1 MDYDFADVT
10 ADLPRC
16 IEDIYNTRRIP
27 GHQRSSRITTLA
39 DGQNRRVIL
48 SGSSSLSNLPVCIG
62 LARDTVT
69 PHHW

>member
-16 IEDIYNTRRIP
+16 IEDIYNTRRF
-27 GHQRSSRITTLA
+27 HQRSSRITTLA

-48 SGSSSLSNLPVCIG
+48 SGSSGLSNLPVCIG
-62 LARDTVT
+62 LAGDTSVT